1 MTEIHL
7 STRMLIPLAAKIE
20 SQNVLGFQKVLKTY
34 ELNPF
39 ALSVSFVPKYTD
51 IFYKNIMSKQSF

>member
-20 SQNVLGFQKVLKTY
+20 SQIVLGFHKVLKTY

-39 ALSVSFVPKYTD
+39 ALSVSLVFKYTD
-51 IFYKNIMSKQSF
+51 IFHTKTLC